1 MVAKISSFFGIMQNP
16 CIFFLKKTA
25 KIAAHCERFEAGRK
39 DFFNKLVTNTKYK
52 DIRYGI
58 KLCYKNIRFQ
68 REILHLALFRNIPA
82 ETLD

>member
-1 MVAKISSFFGIMQNP
+1 MQNP
-16 CIFFLKKTA
+16 CFFFLKKTA

-58 KLCYKNIRFQ
+58 KLCYKNIGFNGK
-68 REILHLALFRNIPA
+68 FY
-82 ETLD
+82 TLPYFATFLLKRWINERIAK